1 MKTGRVILMMT
12 ILLALCFSAFAE
24 SFNVLVYPANNE
36 IERYLSEL
44 IARVSSD
51 AEKRGIVL
59 NRLEEEQER
68 LLGGELA
75 EAYRSEDEN
84 KVTEVREAYLNRSV
98 TLEEGDLELNIL
110 DSGEFS
116 FDERAMA
123 TGDIALLDMVCRSSQ
138 ADMLI
143 MPVISDIQDFR
154 YLRLYI
160 YQRGSDSAQMVYEE
174 LVSRQSVRFPIAC
187 SMKLG
192 QALCNESMALLH
204 LESMVD
210 GSEVLVDGKKV
221 NVVDSCIICT
231 EGKHTVSISATGYRE
246 KTIGIELTADAE
258 SSADAGLQA
267 ILFSGLEIESDPVAD
282 ILIGGLPV
290 GKTPLLVETYS
301 VPSSVRLMHEGYSD
315 AVIGLT
321 GKTDSISVSLKPS
334 WMADK
339 AILKE
344 NKDDFYAAFARSLLI
359 FGAKVFTRTMNDGD
373 NKFMS
378 VLDIAA
384 GGALTVSIVDMVG
397 RLIDYYRQTE
407 YISP

>member
-1 MKTGRVILMMT
+1 M
-12 ILLALCFSAFAE
+12 
-24 SFNVLVYPANNE
+24 
-36 IERYLSEL
+36 
-44 IARVSSD
+44 
-51 AEKRGIVL
+51 
-59 NRLEEEQER
+59 
-68 LLGGELA
+68 
-75 EAYRSEDEN
+75 
-84 KVTEVREAYLNRSV
+84 
-98 TLEEGDLELNIL
+98 
-110 DSGEFS
+110 
-116 FDERAMA
+116 
-123 TGDIALLDMVCRSSQ
+123 
-138 ADMLI
+138 
-143 MPVISDIQDFR
+143 
-154 YLRLYI
+154 
-160 YQRGSDSAQMVYEE
+160 
-174 LVSRQSVRFPIAC
+174 
-187 SMKLG
+187 
-192 QALCNESMALLH
+192 LH

-246 KTIGIELTADAE
+246 KTIGIELTADTE